1 MKRKLLNIL
10 FFFAVMGLTVYVIYR
25 NHDIGKVFSAICSAN
40 KMWLIPAVILA
51 VLFVV
56 CESIMIHD
64 LLHMQGH
71 KVSLR
76 KCISYSFIG
85 YFYSGIT
92 PSASGGQPMQL
103 YYMRKDGNGL
113 SDSSVVLL
121 TVAFY
126 SRTVLSVIGI
136 FLLIFFHGM
145 LVSFFQGVFFI
156 YWLGLILNT
165 LIASAILSVMVWPG
179 LVRRIVS
186 VIEKLLVRIHV
197 FKHSQMRL
205 DKIESVMEGYRT
217 AVVFMRQH
225 KGKAVYLFFFTLFQR
240 FTLYILTWFVYKS
253 FALSGDNFLNVVL
266 LQAAIYVAVEM
277 LPLPGSQGITELMY
291 HNIFGTIF
299 GSMLTPSMLVVRG
312 LDFYL
317 LMIIGLIYVL
327 VRMFEVKKGG
337 SRPQN
342 SSGCQQ
348 A

>member
-1 MKRKLLNIL
+1 L
-10 FFFAVMGLTVYVIYR
+10 FFFAVMGLTGYVIYK
-25 NHDIGKVFSAICSAN
+25 NHDLGKVFSAIHSAN
-40 KMWLIPAVILA
+40 KIWLIPAVVLA

-56 CESIMIHD
+56 CESMMIHD

-71 KVSLR
+71 KVTMR

-126 SRTVLSVIGI
+126 SRTVLSAIGI
-136 FLLIFFHGM
+136 VLLIFFHGM

-165 LIASAILSVMVWPG
+165 LVAAAILSVMVWPG
-179 LVRRIVS
+179 LVRRAVGA
-186 VIEKLLVRIHV
+186 IEKLLVHLHV
-197 FKHSQMRL
+197 FKHSQVRL
-205 DKIESVMEGYRT
+205 DKIEDVMDGYGA

-225 KGKAVYLFFFTLFQR
+225 RGKSVYLFFFTLFQR

-253 FALSGDNFLNVVL
+253 FAIRGESFLHVVL

-291 HNIFGTIF
+291 HNVFGTVF
-299 GSMLTPSMLVVRG
+299 GTMLTPSMLVVRG

-317 LMIIGLIYVL
+317 LMIIGMVYVL
-327 VRMFEVKKGG
+327 IRMFEVKKGG
-337 SRPQN
+337 SRFGNDP
-342 SSGCQQ
+342 GH
-348 A
+348 